1 MHLQQAE
8 GGGEVVHLQHRL
20 VRVPQRELGRR
31 RHVERVVLARVV
43 DVVRHSCDVAHRPR
57 VEQVRVVQL
66 TDRIHHLYRRSTRHY
81 EIALVQCEHKL

>member
-8 GGGEVVHLQHRL
+8 GGGEVVHLEHRL

-43 DVVRHSCDVAHRPR
+43 DVVRHSCED
-57 VEQVRVVQL
+57 E
-66 TDRIHHLYRRSTRHY
+66 
-81 EIALVQCEHKL
+81 CEHVERGAGDAAYLQITDGRFRIAD